1 MSLSSLKRVAG
12 IRDGETRAV
21 LLSCLYF
28 FFVLSAYYI
37 LRPLREEMG
46 LAGGV
51 RNLPWLFLCT
61 LGAMFLATPLFGAL
75 VNRYPR
81 RIFLPATYWFFTIN
95 LLVFFVMLRSLSGG
109 SDILLGRIFYVWI
122 SVFNMFAVSLFWAFM
137 ADGFGF
143 DRSKRLFGLIA
154 IGGTLGAVVGA
165 RITAELVGVIGRP
178 NLILVSMALLIAAI
192 LCVRSLNFA
201 FANLAPETADSD
213 GGEDRA
219 RGGGKPG
226 SNESAGGAAA
236 GGAAAGESGMNGGI
250 LNGIRLTLRS
260 PYLLGI
266 SAFLFLYSLSST
278 FLYFEQANIV
288 AGAVADRAARA
299 ALFARIDFWVNLIT
313 LITQIA
319 FTGRII
325 RRFGVSAA
333 LAVLPVLTAV
343 GFLALGLAPALTVLI
358 IFQVARRAANY
369 ALVRPARE
377 TLFTILPLEEKY
389 KAKSFIDTFVYRGGD
404 ALGASAFDLLTK
416 AGLGLAG
423 IAFTAVPIAVAWG
436 AVGVWL
442 GIAQR
447 RRLDQRPDPVSVSP

>member
-1 MSLSSLKRVAG
+1 MPLSSLKRAAG

-61 LGAMFLATPLFGAL
+61 LGVMFLATPLFGAL

-95 LLVFFVMLRSLSGG
+95 LLVFFVMLRSLSDG

-165 RITAELVGVIGRP
+165 RITAELVGMIGRP

-192 LCVRSLNFA
+192 LCVRSLKFA
-201 FANLAPETADSD
+201 FANLAPEPADNSGD
-213 GGEDRA
+213 A
-219 RGGGKPG
+219 T
-226 SNESAGGAAA
+226 AGGAAI
-236 GGAAAGESGMNGGI
+236 GESGMNGGI

-333 LAVLPVLTAV
+333 LAALPVLTAV

-358 IFQVARRAANY
+358 IFQVSRRAANY

-436 AVGVWL
+436 AVGLWL